1 MDRFLDHIAAQRGKI
16 KKQLAKLQDELDK
29 LDYSERQYRASGA
42 VSSQVASELPLTAS
56 VNESAVTRDVISGS
70 VIPGHLKGTIK
81 DRVLAILGKNPEG
94 MTSSQLLNVLQIT
107 GLPALARESLS
118 PQLSRLRNADRKI
131 DLNHGVW
138 TLKHESQGA

>member
-16 KKQLAKLQDELDK
+16 KKQLAKLQDELEK

-42 VSSQVASELPLTAS
+42 TAATQAAAELPLSMTSNSSVSVTA
-56 VNESAVTRDVISGS
+56 A

-81 DRVLAILGKNPEG
+81 ERVLTILERNPEG

-107 GLPALARESLS
+107 GLPDLARESLS

-138 TLKHESQGA
+138 TLKKHESQGA